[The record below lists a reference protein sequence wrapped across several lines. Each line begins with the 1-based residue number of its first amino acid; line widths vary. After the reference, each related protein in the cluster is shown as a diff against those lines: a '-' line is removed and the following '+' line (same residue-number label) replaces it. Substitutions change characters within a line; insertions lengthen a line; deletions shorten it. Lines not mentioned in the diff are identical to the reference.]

1 MSASGQHAVVLG
13 GDSNALS
20 AARTLS
26 RAGVAVHGVGDE
38 HSPVRYSRALA
49 GYAALGVGKGSQQ
62 RWLDWLLEA
71 RLNAVLIPCADDGVE
86 LLARNRVLLEQ
97 HGYTLPE
104 MDDELALVLLDKE
117 LTYERARQ
125 LGVAAPRTVDPLTL
139 GRIED
144 AVEIIGLPCALKPR
158 RTQARMPVGYG
169 GKVFV
174 VSTAAE
180 LVELYCA
187 LSERGVAVI
196 VTEIVQGSDEELS
209 QYWSY
214 RRPDGEL
221 VLELTKH
228 KIRQHPPLYGTG
240 CYQAI
245 AWDGEVAEAGRRF
258 VSAFGVIGFS
268 SVEFKRRA
276 SDRQLVLIECNYR
289 LIDANEAGRVAGV
302 DAARVLHARALGH
315 PVQRQPRPREGVRFL
330 HPVRDARAMSAYRRR
345 GELTVRAW
353 IKSLLHRQVTPYF
366 SWRDPRP
373 SVMVAVTKGRARAKV
388 AARAAARVRT
398 RWGVA

>member
-1 MSASGQHAVVLG
+1 MSDSGQHAVVLG

-26 RAGVAVHGVGDE
+26 RAGVVVHGVGDE
-38 HSPVRYSRALA
+38 HSPVRYSRAIA
-49 GYAALGVGKGSQQ
+49 GYAALGIGKDAQP
-62 RWLDWLLEA
+62 RWLDWLLEM

-86 LLARNRVLLEQ
+86 LLARNRGVLEQ

-104 MDDELALVLLDKE
+104 MDDDLALVLLDKE
-117 LTYERARQ
+117 HTYERARQ
-125 LGVAAPRTVDPLTL
+125 VGVATPRTVDPAGLS
-139 GRIED
+139 RIED

-158 RTQARMPVGYG
+158 RTVARMPVGYR

-174 VSTAAE
+174 VSSVSE
-180 LVELYCA
+180 LVEMYSA
-187 LSERGVAVI
+187 LTERGVAVI

-221 VLELTKH
+221 LLELTKH
-228 KIRQHPPLYGTG
+228 KIRQHPPLFGTG

-245 AWDGEVAEAGRRF
+245 AWDEEVAEAGRGF

-276 SDRQLVLIECNYR
+276 SDGRLVLIECNYR

-302 DAARVLHARALGH
+302 DAARVVHARALGQ
-315 PVQRQPRPREGVRFL
+315 PSLRQPRPREGVRFL
-330 HPVRDARAMSAYRRR
+330 HPVRDARAMRAYRRR
-345 GELTVRAW
+345 GELTLRAW
-353 IKSLLHRQVTPYF
+353 AASLLHRQVTPYF

-373 SVMVAVTKGRARAKV
+373 SVMVGVTRGRGRARV
-388 AARAAARVRT
+388 AVRAAARVRA
-398 RWGVA
+398 RWGEA